1 MNPWPL
7 KCPPLCG
14 GAVRLPLWPRMRA
27 WPLRL
32 PSKVSCS
39 MSRRL
44 PAKRAL
50 SWPFF
55 KFTPSSRDD
64 RARSWASMEPSHSGA
79 LRVPL
84 MATAPLKPPSTR
96 QPGGANE
103 AQTPMLGSSSCT
115 VPDEGALSG
124 QRMPWRGWCCTGL
137 CRVAKIVPARSEAQS
152 TWLRKVLPSRS
163 SVACR
168 ACSRMELASVGLA
181 QADACFVG
189 ALAADD
195 GDRGGFFNIGGNA
208 HVAIGPLQGGVQLG
222 LGAAGVDVP
231 AALQAQVAADA
242 GALQNGVV
250 RGEVVGP
257 GQGQAAEF
265 ARAHHAPG
273 GGVQCQGGPAHLGLL
288 GLVFGGGGVSC
299 RAPALAWMS
308 GPVCPMVTGAAR
320 AKRQSP
326 LFALGRASSVRVCA
340 CSCQR
345 LGVCHW
351 ACHWVLMCACW
362 LPWWSWPCKWAVSFS
377 KGPCTVRVSSCI
389 FVASCA
395 GNL

>member
-1 MNPWPL
+1 
-7 KCPPLCG
+7 
-14 GAVRLPLWPRMRA
+14 
-27 WPLRL
+27 
-32 PSKVSCS
+32 

-64 RARSWASMEPSHSGA
+64 KARSWASMEPSHSGA

-115 VPDEGALSG
+115 VPDKGALSG

-168 ACSRMELASVGLA
+168 ACSRMDWPRLGWRRRMLASSVPWLRMMVTGAASSILAAMRMSPSARSKVACSLGWALRVSMSQRPCKRRSPLMPARSKMGSSGVKWLA
-181 QADACFVG
+181 QARGRPLSSPVLTTPQVVVFSARVAQRTWACSVWF
-189 ALAADD
+189 L
-195 GDRGGFFNIGGNA
+195 
-208 HVAIGPLQGGVQLG
+208 VA
-222 LGAAGVDVP
+222 
-231 AALQAQVAADA
+231 
-242 GALQNGVV
+242 
-250 RGEVVGP
+250 
-257 GQGQAAEF
+257 
-265 ARAHHAPG
+265 
-273 GGVQCQGGPAHLGLL
+273 
-288 GLVFGGGGVSC
+288 GGVSC
-299 RAPALAWMS
+299 KAPALAWMS

-351 ACHWVLMCACW
+351 ACHWVSMCACW

-377 KGPCTVRVSSCI
+377 KGPCTARVRSCI